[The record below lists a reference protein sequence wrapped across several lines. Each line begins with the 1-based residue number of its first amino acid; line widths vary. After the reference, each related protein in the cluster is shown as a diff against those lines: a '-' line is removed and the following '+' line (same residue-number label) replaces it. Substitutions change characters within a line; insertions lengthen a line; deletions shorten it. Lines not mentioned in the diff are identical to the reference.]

1 MNSKTTIVLS
11 VTLIISACAS
21 GPRISPAIEDA
32 QTAPIQRESDTDAPT
47 DSELLPEATAAIN
60 SLLAAASKASESNN
74 QDDAIAHLM
83 RALRIAPRNAQL
95 WVQLS
100 AAHLAD
106 QNIPAATQHAR
117 KAIALAGED
126 VGLARSAWL
135 QLANVY
141 AAEGNISEAKA
152 IRRRYRSIRG

>member
-1 MNSKTTIVLS
+1 MNSKTAIALAL
-11 VTLIISACAS
+11 TLIISACAS
-21 GPRISPAIEDA
+21 GPKIPPIIEDA
-32 QTAPIQRESDTDAPT
+32 QTAPIERDPKSDP
-47 DSELLPEATAAIN
+47 ELEPEPNTTAAIN
-60 SLLAAASKASESNN
+60 SLMAAASRSSEEHNYDN
-74 QDDAIAHLM
+74 AIAHLM
-83 RALRIAPRNAQL
+83 RGLRIAPRNTQL
-95 WVQLS
+95 WIQLS

-141 AAEGNISEAKA
+141 EAQGNVSEARA
-152 IRRRYRSIRG
+152 IRRRYRYIRG